1 MVGYRMRTILQL
13 LFLALFFVATL
24 AGCRLPPRSG
34 SSATEPSSSAERPS
48 KVDVVIVGA
57 GLSGLATAYE
67 LKKAG
72 ISYRILEREPRVGG
86 RVRTGTYP
94 DNSRAEVGLAEFWSG
109 NPAVELAQ
117 ELGVELE
124 REDLSL
130 SSLVIDG
137 KLYPFTQNTNL
148 EFLQAVLGN
157 DYETYRRWDEE
168 TAEVIHR
175 VEAGRPGPELMDLK
189 DISFQEWLEQQPLTP
204 FARKVVKAILEPEI
218 GTSIAEIGALD
229 GIAEWHLF
237 SAPGAVPHHC
247 VGGNQALTEAL
258 AEAVGRENIDLNTQV
273 TNVVDGESGAEVRA
287 VDTSSFRNR
296 AIEARYVVL
305 TVPLYR
311 LFEIQF
317 SPRLPD
323 HVYQAVN
330 TQGWGAYFTA
340 HCLLRKEAEKFWTV
354 EGENILPVL
363 TGGKIGV
370 VYPATSGDADT
381 VMINLLVTGA
391 AAENYNSRLRS
402 FDDVQKIIESGME
415 ESFPGITPYIER
427 WTFYR
432 YHPRAI
438 ASWPV
443 GRSRFDDLS
452 EGLRKPH
459 GRLYFG
465 GDFTE
470 TSHSDGAFISAH
482 RVSRQIKEVVTGST
496 TSTENVSKP

>member
-1 MVGYRMRTILQL
+1 MVIHLARRTTLILLQAVFL
-13 LFLALFFVATL
+13 LLIL
-24 AGCRLPPRSG
+24 AGCRVPPEPSVTTATPANG
-34 SSATEPSSSAERPS
+34 SSRERPS
-48 KVDVVIVGA
+48 KVDVVIVGG

-86 RVRTGTYP
+86 RVRTGVYP
-94 DNSRAEVGLAEFWSG
+94 DESQAEVGLAEFWSG

-124 REDLSL
+124 KEDLSL
-130 SSLVIDG
+130 SSLKIDG
-137 KLYPFTQNTNL
+137 KLYPFTQNSNL
-148 EFLQAVLGN
+148 EFLQAILGK
-157 DYETYRRWDEE
+157 DYETYQQWDRK
-168 TAEVIHR
+168 TAELIHR
-175 VEAGRPGPELMDLK
+175 IEAERPGPELLALK
-189 DISFQEWLEQQPLTP
+189 DRSFEAWLEEQPLTP

-218 GTSIAEIGALD
+218 GTSIDKIGALD

-247 VGGNQALTEAL
+247 VGGNQTLTEAL
-258 AEAVGRENIDLNTQV
+258 ADAVGRENIDLNTQV
-273 TNVVDGESGAEVRA
+273 TNVVDGENGAQVRA
-287 VDTSSFRNR
+287 VDTSSFQNR
-296 AIEARYVVL
+296 SIEARYVVL

-317 SPRLPD
+317 SPRLSD
-323 HVYQAVN
+323 QVYQAVN
-330 TQGWGAYFTA
+330 TQSWGAYFTA
-340 HCLLRKEAEKFWTV
+340 HCLLSKEAANFWTV
-354 EGENILPVL
+354 EGDSVLPILA
-363 TGGKIGV
+363 GGKIGV
-370 VYPATSGDADT
+370 VYPGKSGDPDT

-415 ESFPGITPYIER
+415 ENFPGITPFIKR

-459 GRLYFG
+459 GRLYFA

-470 TSHSDGAFISAH
+470 TSHSDGAMKSAL
-482 RVSRQIKEVVTGST
+482 RVSKQLREVMGEST
-496 TSTENVSKP
+496 RSR